1 MCSALGRR
9 HNAGAAGYCTTHGR
23 KGLPA
28 GKMER
33 KEGSDMLS
41 PAKLTVE
48 QEDSIAVMMM
58 LMTA

>member
-28 GKMER
+28 GKMEK
-33 KEGSDMLS
+33 KEGSDILS
-41 PAKLTVE
+41 PAKLIVE
-48 QEDSIAVMMM
+48 QED
-58 LMTA
+58 